1 MSAKTQV
8 ERDVLTAAQTLGEHQ
23 LRELRANA
31 RAKKAQADKDAAAA
45 LCEGA
50 EIDLAA
56 AELAHAQAHLNV
68 LTCARTKRE
77 LDAANPVLLAECEKA
92 RLHLWTVASS
102 GDETVILKAACSHG
116 KKLKALAKNNEDRP
130 KADAALAQAETA
142 LSQAHDARDEA
153 ARVHAREAEALDA
166 AKRELAQ
173 ALLGLI
179 DPKAVFAPEAALV
192 DAGNAMAGTTDLQYK
207 PYKFVETKDLP
218 IVLPEA

>member
-8 ERDVLTAAQTLGEHQ
+8 ERDVLAAAQTLGEHQ

-31 RAKKAQADKDAAAA
+31 RAKKAKEAKDAAAA
-45 LCEGA
+45 LFESA

-77 LDAANPVLLAECEKA
+77 LDAATDVLLAECEKA
-92 RLHLWTVASS
+92 RLHLWTVASCE
-102 GDETVILKAACSHG
+102 DETVILKAACSHG
-116 KKLKALAKNNEDRP
+116 KKLKALAKNKEDRP
-130 KADAALAQAETA
+130 KADAALAEAQAE
-142 LSQAHDARDEA
+142 LQRAHDARAEA
-153 ARVHAREAEALDA
+153 ARVHAREAEALED

-179 DPKAVFAPEAALV
+179 DPKAVFGPEAALV
-192 DAGNAMAGTTDLQYK
+192 DAANTMAGTTDLQYK
-207 PYKFVETKDLP
+207 PYKFAETKDLP